1 MHHSSLIVQVIIQ
14 KNSKLVTSLNTL
26 GKTLYVYLVRIACYD
41 LPPVCKA
48 FDNISL
54 HLIRT
59 ESDVPG
65 ARGKVAI
72 NVLGVTSADSLLLLE
87 LLLELREEIRS
98 KEIEEKGIKSKSEL
112 DL

>member
-1 MHHSSLIVQVIIQ
+1 MCGR
-14 KNSKLVTSLNTL
+14 T
-26 GKTLYVYLVRIACYD
+26 ACHD

-48 FDNISL
+48 LDSISL

-72 NVLGVTSADSLLLLE
+72 NVLGVTSTDSLLLLE
-87 LLLELREEIRS
+87 LLLELREEI
-98 KEIEEKGIKSKSEL
+98 KTEKNPKWKTKQRVRKL

>member
-1 MHHSSLIVQVIIQ
+1 MC
-14 KNSKLVTSLNTL
+14 
-26 GKTLYVYLVRIACYD
+26 GRIACHD

-48 FDNISL
+48 LDSISL

-72 NVLGVTSADSLLLLE
+72 NVLGVTSTDSLLLLE
-87 LLLELREEIRS
+87 LLLELREKTRN
-98 KEIEEKGIKSKSEL
+98 KDNKKIERNN
-112 DL
+112 